1 MTRLDS
7 YSAAIEDVIV
17 LIRSG
22 RVGMAL
28 TVLEGLTGLVDG
40 ELMAAMAAGHAM
52 GRRGEP
58 LLGGKKALKRPRT
71 PRRHEWLA
79 ERIRDPALRERAKEA
94 LRLNDELL
102 DRVASGGVGLSPG
115 SWRKLRKEL
124 GR

>member
-1 MTRLDS
+1 MSRLDS

-40 ELMAAMAAGHAM
+40 AMLEAMAIGHAKDV
-52 GRRGEP
+52 RGEP
-58 LLGGKKALKRPRT
+58 FCGRPKPTKRPKA

-79 ERIRDPALRERAKEA
+79 ARIADPDLRERAKA
-94 LRLNDELL
+94 VLRLDDQLL
-102 DRVASGGVGLSPG
+102 DDVAARAVGLSPG
-115 SWRKLRKEL
+115 SWRKLRREL
-124 GR
+124 GS